1 MKKPMIGI
9 TPLYDDRLMSY
20 WMIPGYMKGVQAC
33 GGIPVILPLTNKEE
47 DMEEIMSR
55 LDGFLITGGPD
66 IDPRL
71 YGEEVVIESGI
82 LTPNRDHTEMSVLKK
97 AIELDK
103 PVLGICRGMQ
113 IMNVAMGGTLYQDLA
128 SQHPE
133 DCDHTMPKPAIKPYH
148 EVDIMKDT
156 PLYQWIGQKVLGVNT
171 LHHQAVKD
179 LAEGLKVQAISKGGD
194 L

>member
-20 WMIPGYMKGVQAC
+20 WMIPGYMKGVMAA
-33 GGIPVILPLTNKEE
+33 GGIPVILPLTNKDE
-47 DMEEIMSR
+47 DMDEIMSR

-97 AIELDK
+97 AIALNK
-103 PVLGICRGMQ
+103 PCLGICRGMQ
-113 IMNVAMGGTLYQDLA
+113 LMNVAMGGTLYQDLA
-128 SQHPE
+128 SQHP
-133 DCDHTMPKPAIKPYH
+133 DMS
-148 EVDIMKDT
+148 
-156 PLYQWIGQKVLGVNT
+156 L
-171 LHHQAVKD
+171 
-179 LAEGLKVQAISKGGD
+179 
-194 L
+194 